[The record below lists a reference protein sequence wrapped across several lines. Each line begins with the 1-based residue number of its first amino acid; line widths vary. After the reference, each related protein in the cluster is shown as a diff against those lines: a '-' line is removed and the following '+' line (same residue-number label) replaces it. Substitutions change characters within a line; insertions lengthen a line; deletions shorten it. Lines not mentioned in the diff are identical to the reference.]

1 MLYSKA
7 FFAMGITPLEYVK
20 KYALPVVALGAM
32 FPVLLSLILGD
43 LLPSLVKIV
52 LYLIPV
58 ALLFLMALYPI
69 TYLEGRKRQIDDNI
83 HYYVTELGVLST
95 ARMSRKDLMG
105 KVSENEAYGFLAEE
119 TAKIHMLMDKWNL
132 SFSKACRFIAQR
144 TPSWLFADFL
154 DRFAHAVEAGEDIET
169 FLRSEQK
176 VVMNDFDTMYKDALH
191 SIDMITELFV
201 SLLMSLIFI
210 VSFAIILPV
219 IMGIDSTM
227 LMLGSLFIFVISE
240 VAMVYFAKLK
250 VPKDRI
256 WHTLDIETRADRAI
270 KNTFPVSL
278 GACGVVALVVFLLG
292 IFPTNVMLAMIIT
305 PLLITGR
312 VASREENMIKRKDNN
327 FASFIRSLGATAG
340 ARGGMINESLRE
352 LTAHDFGPLSQEISD
367 LYKRLT
373 TRINKMRSW
382 EYFAAGT
389 GSNLIERFGSIF
401 AEGTHIGGKPEV
413 IGEIIGDNFMHITS
427 LRKLRY
433 SSSSSLIGTLYG
445 LTAGIAFTLYLSVVI
460 MDMLTK
466 VFTTSNIPAG
476 MDIGLSLSAA
486 ESIDIGIINL
496 FVTVMMLIH
505 AALSSVLIRIVDG
518 GHIFNT
524 YTHFVGLTWTSVLC
538 AEATVRFITPMLGMS
553 GFSG

>member
-1 MLYSKA
+1 MKYAKA
-7 FFAMGITPLEYVK
+7 FFAMGITPLEYIK

-32 FPVLLSLILGD
+32 FPILITLILGE
-43 LLPSLVKIV
+43 LVPPLVKTV

-58 ALLFLMALYPI
+58 SLIFLMALYPI
-69 TYLEGRKRQIDDNI
+69 TFLEGKKREIDDNI

-119 TAKIHMLMDKWNL
+119 SSKIHVLMDKWNL

-144 TPSWLFADFL
+144 TPSWVFADFL
-154 DRFAHAVEAGEDIET
+154 DRFAHAVEAGQDMED

-201 SLLMSLIFI
+201 SLMMSLIFI

-219 IMGIDSTM
+219 IIGMDSTF
-227 LMLGSLFIFVISE
+227 LMLGSLFVFIISE
-240 VAMVYFAKLK
+240 VGMVYFAKLR

-256 WHTLDIETRADRAI
+256 WHTLNIETRADRAI
-270 KNTFPVSL
+270 KKTFPLSI
-278 GACGVVALVVFLLG
+278 GACGAVGVVVFLLG
-292 IFPTNVMLAMIIT
+292 IFPTNVMLALTIT

-312 VASREENMIKRKDNN
+312 VASREENLIKRKDNN
-327 FASFIRSLGATAG
+327 FSSFIRSLGATAG
-340 ARGGMINESLRE
+340 ARGGQINESLRE
-352 LTAHDFGPLSQEISD
+352 LTAHDFGPLSQEVRD
-367 LYKRLT
+367 LYKRLV
-373 TRINKMRSW
+373 TRVNKMRSW

-413 IGEIIGDNFMHITS
+413 IGEIIGDNFMHIIS

-445 LTAGIAFTLYLSVVI
+445 LTGGIAFTLYLSVVI

-466 VFTTSNIPAG
+466 VFTSADIPAG
-476 MDIGLSLSAA
+476 MDIGLSLSTAQ
-486 ESIDIGIINL
+486 SIDIELISL

-505 AALSSVLIRIVDG
+505 SGLSSVLIRIVDG

-524 YTHFVGLTWTSVLC
+524 YTHFVGLNWVSVLC
-538 AEATVRFITPMLGMS
+538 AEATIRFITPMLGI
-553 GFSG
+553 GGGWG

>member
-1 MLYSKA
+1 MEYYRA
-7 FFAMGITPLEYVK
+7 FATMGITPDLYIK
-20 KYALPVVALGAM
+20 KYAIPLVGIGLL
-32 FPVLLSLILGD
+32 FPILITLILGD
-43 LLPSLVKIV
+43 LTPPPVKTV

-58 ALLFLMALYPI
+58 ALTLLIVMYPI
-69 TYLEGRKRQIDDNI
+69 TFLESRKRQIDDSI

-132 SFSKACRFIAQR
+132 SFARACQFIAQR

-154 DRFAHAVEAGEDIET
+154 GRFAHAVQAGEDVET

-176 VVMNDFDTMYKDALH
+176 VVMNDFDTMYRDALH

-201 SLLMSLIFI
+201 SLMMSLIFI

-219 IMGIDSTM
+219 IIGMDSTL
-227 LMLGSLFIFVISE
+227 LMLGSLLIFAVSE
-240 VAMVYFAKLK
+240 VALVYFAKLR

-270 KNTFPVSL
+270 KRTFPISII
-278 GACGVVALVVFLLG
+278 ACGVVGVVVFVAG
-292 IFPTNVMLAMIIT
+292 IFPTNVMIAMMIT
-305 PLLITGR
+305 PLIITGR
-312 VASREENMIKRKDNN
+312 VASREEEKIKRKDDN
-327 FASFIRSLGATAG
+327 FAAFIRSLGATAG
-340 ARGGMINESLRE
+340 ARGGMVNESLRE
-352 LTAHDFGPLSQEISD
+352 LTEHDFGPLSEEIRA
-367 LYKRLT
+367 LYKRLA
-373 TRINKMRSW
+373 TRVNKVRSW

-389 GSNLIERFGSIF
+389 GSNLIERFGTIF

-433 SSSSSLIGTLYG
+433 SSSRSLVGTLYG
-445 LTAGIAFTLYLSVVI
+445 LTAGIAFTLFLSVVI
-460 MDMLTK
+460 MDMLTR
-466 VFTTSNIPAG
+466 VFTSAEIPAG
-476 MDIGLSLSAA
+476 MDIGLSLDVA
-486 ESIDIGIINL
+486 ESINMEMINL
-496 FVTVMMLIH
+496 FVILMMLIH
-505 AALSSVLIRIVDG
+505 AALSSILIRIVDG

-524 YTHFVGLTWTSVLC
+524 YTHFVGLTWTSVIC
-538 AEATVRFITPMLGMS
+538 AEMTVRLVTPMISAG
-553 GFSG
+553 GGWG